1 MLELENTPLKDC
13 FLLKPS
19 VFEDNRGSFYESYN
33 KERFEKVTGLQV
45 DFVQDNQSTSS
56 RGVLR
61 GFHFQIGEYAQAK
74 LVRCVYGEVLD
85 VVVDL
90 RPGSPTYKMNYKVV
104 LSHDNNYQLFVPRGF
119 AHGFLTL
126 SESSVFAYKCDQ
138 YYNREAE
145 SGIIWNDKSLAVN
158 WDFPKD
164 EIILSEKDAALP
176 GYKDP
181 LK

>member
-1 MLELENTPLKDC
+1 MLELEHTPLKDC

-61 GFHFQIGEYAQAK
+61 GFHFQTGEFAQAK
-74 LVRCVYGEVLD
+74 LVRCIYGEVMD

-90 RPGSPTYKMNYKVV
+90 RPGSPTYKMNYKVI
-104 LSHDNNYQLFVPRGF
+104 LSHENNLQMFVPKGF

-126 SESSVFAYKCDQ
+126 SDSSVFSYKCDQ
-138 YYNREAE
+138 YYNSEAE

-158 WDFPKD
+158 WDFPRE